1 MTLIFWP
8 GIRRKSLTW
17 RRWEEG
23 TCLPHTAARVAKWSV
38 GWGAGPNR
46 SLGGST
52 SGAGPRTG
60 TKRGRET
67 WWRGSSPSTTTPC
80 ASPGSRSQVHENLD
94 RTSCEPKRRRAIF
107 NWHSESPSNWHRHRL
122 LYSTYFRQVEKVNL
136 PKPWAHCLSYWFFKI
151 NFKNSKLLLSNC
163 THSIMFGLF

>member
-8 GIRRKSLTW
+8 GIPRKNLTW
-17 RRWEEG
+17 RRWEGG
-23 TCLPHTAARVAKWSV
+23 TCLPHTVARVAKWSV
-38 GWGAGPNR
+38 VWGVGPNR

-67 WWRGSSPSTTTPC
+67 WWKGSSPSTTTPC

-94 RTSCEPKRRRAIF
+94 RTLCEPKRRRAILTIL
-107 NWHSESPSNWHRHRL
+107 HSESLLYWHRMF
-122 LYSTYFRQVEKVNL
+122 YSTHFRQVDKVNL
-136 PKPWAHCLSYWFFKI
+136 PKPWVFASVIEFFP
-151 NFKNSKLLLSNC
+151 L
-163 THSIMFGLF
+163 